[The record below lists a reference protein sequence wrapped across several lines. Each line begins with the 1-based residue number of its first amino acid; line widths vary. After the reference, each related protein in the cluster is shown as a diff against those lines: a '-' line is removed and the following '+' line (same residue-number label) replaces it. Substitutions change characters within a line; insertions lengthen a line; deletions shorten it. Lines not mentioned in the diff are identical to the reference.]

1 MIYNF
6 LESSTDKKNS
16 DIVIVGYPY
25 DSTSSFRS
33 GSRNGPNSLRFFS
46 WNLET
51 FSNYQKKD
59 IHTKKYFDMGD
70 VELPFGDIKRTNSI
84 IYKTTK
90 KLLNSKKKII
100 SLGGEHSITYP
111 IIKAFNEYYDD
122 FILVVFDAHADLRE
136 DYMGVKF
143 SHACVTRNCVK
154 LLGEKRVCQLGI
166 RSYTKEEFEFSK
178 ELLFFNEDINSFN
191 FNLLKNKKLYI
202 SIDLDVLDPS
212 VFPGTGT
219 PEAGGL
225 NFKEFINFILKF
237 KDYEIVGVDL
247 VELSPEHDISG
258 ISQAAASKIVRE
270 IILLL

>member
-6 LESSTDKKNS
+6 LESSEDKKNS
-16 DIVIVGYPY
+16 EIVIVGYPF
-25 DSTSSFRS
+25 DSTSSFRA

-59 IHTKKYFDMGD
+59 IHEKNYFDMGD
-70 VELPFGDIKRTNSI
+70 VELPFGDIKKTNSI

-90 KLLNSKKKII
+90 RLLNSKKKII

-136 DYMGVKF
+136 EYLGVKF
-143 SHACVTRNCVK
+143 SHACVVRNCVK

-178 ELLFFNEDINSFN
+178 KLLSFNEDINSFD
-191 FNLLKNKKLYI
+191 FNLIKGKRIYI

-219 PEAGGL
+219 PEAGGF
-225 NFKEFINFILKF
+225 NFKDFINFILKF
-237 KDYEIVGVDL
+237 QDNEIVGVDL

-258 ISQAAASKIVRE
+258 ISQAAAAKIVRE